1 MIVFFCLGSPSLASA
16 DMVDF
21 FMNQVNILM
30 HTTDVPVTS
39 YHSDTIK
46 ELKEKHA
53 QQDQIELFGTVESST
68 EQTARNEKVSSEP
81 TVAEPSSE
89 RANSHG
95 DEIEASDY
103 SGKQGGRLPVQG
115 EENSGKTAN
124 LAIMNEINDMQNL
137 NSFEPGEKAFGKPA
151 DDKSDTNLMLETGNE
166 RQVQGNGDK
175 KLKNRLSSKSGLST
189 EMGTASKVQMEG
201 TCLNKEDKSGVGELS
216 TTLFNM
222 KV

>member
-1 MIVFFCLGSPSLASA
+1 
-16 DMVDF
+16 
-21 FMNQVNILM
+21 MNQVNILM
-30 HTTDVPVTS
+30 HTTDVPVAS

-53 QQDQIELFGTVESST
+53 QQDQIELFGTVETST
-68 EQTARNEKVSSEP
+68 EQTAQDEKVSSEP
-81 TVAEPSSE
+81 TIAEPSSE

-95 DEIEASDY
+95 DEIEGSDY

-137 NSFEPGEKAFGKPA
+137 NSFEPGAAFGKPA

-175 KLKNRLSSKSGLST
+175 KSKNRLSSKSRLST

-201 TCLNKEDKSGVGELS
+201 TCLNKEDKSGAGELS
-216 TTLFNM
+216 ITLFNM